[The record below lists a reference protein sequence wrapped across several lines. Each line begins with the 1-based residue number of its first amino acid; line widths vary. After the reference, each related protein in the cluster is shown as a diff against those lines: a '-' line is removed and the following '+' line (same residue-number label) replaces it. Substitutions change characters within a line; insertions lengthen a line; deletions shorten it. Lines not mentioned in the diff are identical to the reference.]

1 MARKTSSPKNRPTLS
16 VAADMARMSSRSLSL
31 MSLFL
36 TSAAAMLDAARR
48 RAPQLNWQ
56 QADLADLR
64 NVVPQLVQLN
74 ILLPHDLLLQLRL
87 VIDEIFVLPVGCS
100 ASRVGCCRHFAS
112 DSCETPA
119 YLLDLQNHEE
129 VFSHRW
135 VGKDS
140 CQTAQARGK
149 VRGEAMKH

>member
-1 MARKTSSPKNRPTLS
+1 MPPPSNGSIHSSQGDSWGQEGAGTDPRKHLCLKLL
-16 VAADMARMSSRSLSL
+16 VDGE
-31 MSLFL
+31 
-36 TSAAAMLDAARR
+36 
-48 RAPQLNWQ
+48 
-56 QADLADLR
+56 ADLADLR